1 VFQVKGSPSTPVP
14 AATVILVR
22 ERRPRDVEVYLV
34 RRHRKSQFMSDA
46 FVFPGGKI
54 DASDGNAEVAAIREL
69 FEEAGILL
77 ARGIPLAGFVD
88 ALPEWRRKLN
98 GREVLFSEVLAA
110 GGLRP
115 DTSRLHWWA
124 QWITPSVE
132 PRRFDTQFFLAAVP
146 PDAEPTIDEKETVD
160 AVWLSPTEALE
171 RHQAETFRLP
181 PPQVKTLTEMQ
192 PYTTMPALAEAAA
205 RRKSHAHAI
214 LPRFAEV
221 DGKVTLLLPWDPAYQ
236 SAGVGEA
243 MPMASGHFF
252 AGGPSRFVLEGMTWR
267 LDYAPGSF
275 RAG

>member
-1 VFQVKGSPSTPVP
+1 MLAIIGGSGMSRLAELEDARRQVIRTPYGE
-14 AATVILVR
+14 T
-22 ERRPRDVEVYLV
+22 
-34 RRHRKSQFMSDA
+34 S
-46 FVFPGGKI
+46 G
-54 DASDGNAEVAAIREL
+54 
-69 FEEAGILL
+69 
-77 ARGIPLAGFVD
+77 
-88 ALPEWRRKLN
+88 ALTFGKLN

-205 RRKSHAHAI
+205 RLYACLHLGAADARPRIAI
-214 LPRFAEV
+214 APIP
-221 DGKVTLLLPWDPAYQ
+221 DHGI
-236 SAGVGEA
+236 GVA
-243 MPMASGHFF
+243 IND
-252 AGGPSRFVLEGMTWR
+252 R
-267 LDYAPGSF
+267 LR
-275 RAG
+275 RAAA